1 MNWRKV
7 VQLALVHAGVTIT
20 VIPVTSTLNRILIA
34 DLNMSALFVS
44 VLVALPYLLSP
55 LQVLIGNWADRHPI
69 WGRHRSP
76 WMVLG
81 GLMASFGGYFTAHSI
96 YWLHGYGALG
106 LAAAVLVFV
115 VWGIGVNVASVS
127 YLSLVSDLSVAEP
140 QWRSRAVSVMWT
152 LMIVFIILTSITLSV
167 VLAPF
172 QAIFEPA
179 SQQALY
185 TAFGMVWLVASVL
198 VLVGSAQLEPHAS
211 GQTVQNT
218 ADNPRVAVQ
227 LLLTNPMARRF
238 FLYMLL
244 VLISIYAQD
253 VVLEPF
259 GAKALQMPV
268 AVTTRLTSI
277 WGVGLLLTLLAGV
290 WMTRRFGKK
299 PSAYWGA
306 SLAALSFGGII
317 TSGIIQSS
325 PLFMVSVFLVGLGCG
340 LLTIA
345 SLSLMLDM
353 TVPQA
358 VGLYMGA
365 WGVAN
370 FVGRAAGYIFSGLL
384 RDLVETLSS
393 NVVAGYVAVFG
404 IEVVGLLLGMWVLR
418 TISVEAFQRD
428 AQLRLQDVLPAAA
441 N

>member
-7 VQLALVHAGVTIT
+7 VQLALVHVGVTIT

-34 DLNMSALFVS
+34 DLNMSAFWVS

-55 LQVLIGNWADRHPI
+55 FQVLIGNWADRHPL

-96 YWLHGYGALG
+96 YWLHEHGALG
-106 LAAAVLVFV
+106 LTAAVLVFV

-127 YLSLVSDLSVAEP
+127 YLSLVSDLSVEQP
-140 QWRSRAVSVMWT
+140 YWRNRAVSVMWT
-152 LMIVFIILTSITLSV
+152 LMIVSIILTSITLSR
-167 VLAPF
+167 VLEPF

-179 SQQALY
+179 SQEALY
-185 TAFGMVWLVASVL
+185 TAFGAVWLAATLL
-198 VLVGSAQLEPHAS
+198 VLVGSAQLEPRS
-211 GQTVQNT
+211 TGQIVQNS
-218 ADNPRVAVQ
+218 ADNPRVAIR
-227 LLLTNPMARRF
+227 LLLANPMARRF

-268 AVTTRLTSI
+268 AMTTRLTSI
-277 WGVGLLLTLLAGV
+277 WGVGLLATLLAGA
-290 WMTRRFGKK
+290 WLIRRFGKK

-306 SLAALSFGGII
+306 TLAACSFGGVIA
-317 TSGIIQSS
+317 SGIIQNSA
-325 PLFMVSVFLVGLGCG
+325 LFMGSVFLVGLGCG

-370 FVGRAAGYIFSGLL
+370 FVGRAAGYILSGLL
-384 RDLVETLSS
+384 RDVVEALSG
-393 NVVAGYVAVFG
+393 NPVAGYIAVFG
-404 IEVVGLLLGMWVLR
+404 FEVVGLLLGIWVLR
-418 TISVEAFQRD
+418 TISVELFQRD
-428 AQLRLQDVLPAAA
+428 AQLRLQDVLSATA